1 MKATLHTRIYEKEQ
15 ESRFRFS
22 EGKTESVSDCGNYRF
37 YFKTTKTA
45 GKITYSPVLEWIA
58 ERRPQAGLE
67 LLTFEWELPS
77 HNVQDGKIF
86 RHGYQSWSL
95 SNAEDLNAI
104 DQAPKLDFLHYAQ
117 ENGYSNHSGEEG
129 NWISEMFVILLP
141 KSGDQKY
148 FAGAIS
154 KGEEGVKFR
163 VLSSSYKNKKNRED
177 FLEGNVRVIYD
188 LFRFEDFRGNKL
200 PLTSIRVS
208 SFKGEEAVF
217 LKSYFSELGKNLKAK
232 FFDTPVPTGW
242 CSWYHY
248 FTKISEKII
257 LQNLKEL
264 KNRNLGVKVFQID
277 DGYQLEIGDWLETN
291 DRFPGG
297 MALLADAIRSEKLV
311 PGIWLAPFLVR
322 KKSKFFQ
329 KFPEAVLK
337 DRDGNPVPALWNPNW
352 GYDYTYTLDVTHPA
366 AKEFLHDVIRTFV
379 KDYGYKYLKLDF
391 LYSALLP
398 GWTYD
403 RSISP
408 HTRYMEAIRLIRKA
422 AGKDVFLL
430 GCGAPI
436 LPSIGLF
443 DAMRISCDVAPFWF
457 REKSRLL
464 VKDRNGLCTERALIN
479 DITRASTH
487 QTLWYNDP
495 DCLLVRQKKNKMT
508 EGQTKI
514 MSSIMGI
521 SGGML
526 FVSDELALLS
536 KEREELL
543 RKTLQLQ
550 SRCRT
555 KTPLPIGIGEDFF
568 PNAMYNPAGYLGIW
582 NPSDQKKEIRL
593 NLFFP
598 WDKKNQFDY
607 WTGEIPSSLEIDSKK
622 KTLRIS
628 LEPWSTVVL
637 HSGKQS

>member
-1 MKATLHTRIYEKEQ
+1 MKAILSTRIYEEKQ
-15 ESRFRFS
+15 ESRFEFLA
-22 EGKTESVSDCGNYRF
+22 GKTECISDCGNYRF
-37 YFKTTKTA
+37 FFKCVKTS
-45 GKITYSPVLEWIA
+45 GKSTYSPIIEWIG

-77 HNVQDGKIF
+77 HEISSGKIF

-95 SNAEDLNAI
+95 SHSEDI
-104 DQAPKLDFLHYAQ
+104 QAADVSPKLSFLQYSQ
-117 ENGYSNHSGEEG
+117 ENIYSEHSGTEG
-129 NWISEMFVILLP
+129 EWISEMFVILLP
-141 KSGDQKY
+141 ESGDQKY

-163 VLSSSYKNKKNRED
+163 VFSDSSNNKKE
-177 FLEGNVRVIYD
+177 FLSGNIRVVYD
-188 LFRFEDFRGNKL
+188 LYRFEDFKGNKM
-200 PLTSIRVS
+200 PLTQIRVS

-217 LKSYFSELGKNLKAK
+217 LKNYFSELGKNLKVK
-232 FFDTPVPTGW
+232 LPQLPVPTGW

-264 KNRNLGVKVFQID
+264 RTKNLGVKVFQID

-291 DRFPGG
+291 DKFPGG
-297 MALLADAIRSEKLV
+297 MKLLAEAIHSEKLM

-337 DRDGNPVPALWNPNW
+337 DREGNPVPALWNPNW
-352 GYDYTYTLDVTHPA
+352 GADYTYTLDVTHPA
-366 AKEFLHDVIRTFV
+366 SKEFLANVIKTFV

-403 RSISP
+403 RSVSP
-408 HTRYMEAIRLIRKA
+408 HTRYMDAIRLIRKV
-422 AGKDVFLL
+422 AGKDIFLL

-436 LPSIGLF
+436 LPSVGLF
-443 DAMRISCDVAPFWF
+443 DAMRISCDVAPFWY
-457 REKSRLL
+457 REKTRIL

-487 QTLWYNDP
+487 RTLWYNDP

-514 MSSIMGI
+514 MASVMGV

-536 KEREELL
+536 QEREDLL
-543 RKTLQLQ
+543 KNTLQLQ
-550 SRCRT
+550 AKCRN
-555 KTPLPIGIGEDFF
+555 KTPLPLGLGQDFF
-568 PNAMYNPAGYLGIW
+568 PNAIYNPAGYLGIW
-582 NPSDQKKEIRL
+582 NPSDEKKEL
-593 NLFFP
+593 QLDLFFP
-598 WDKKNQFDY
+598 WDKKNRIDY
-607 WTGEIPSSLEIDSKK
+607 WTGTSPESLEIDSKK
-622 KTLRIS
+622 KVLRIT